1 MKRSTNQGRRQGG
14 FSTVALITI
23 IGIASIFIMTLF
35 KLFPMYYG
43 NIKLQSALEALQQ
56 DSRIDPKSKRAI
68 WTSLQKRLY
77 IDSVEWVKRE
87 NVSMERK
94 NGQTTVTVTYETRD
108 DFIGNL
114 YLGASFSESIVIER

>member
-1 MKRSTNQGRRQGG
+1 MKRSTNPERRQGG

-23 IGIASIFIMTLF
+23 IAIAAVFIMTLF

-43 NIKLQSALEALQQ
+43 NIKLQSALEAVQQ

-77 IDSVEWVKRE
+77 IDSVEWVQRE
-87 NVSMERK
+87 DVTMERK
-94 NGQTTVTVTYETRD
+94 NGQTTVTVNYETRD

-114 YLGASFSESIVIER
+114 YIGASFSESIVIER